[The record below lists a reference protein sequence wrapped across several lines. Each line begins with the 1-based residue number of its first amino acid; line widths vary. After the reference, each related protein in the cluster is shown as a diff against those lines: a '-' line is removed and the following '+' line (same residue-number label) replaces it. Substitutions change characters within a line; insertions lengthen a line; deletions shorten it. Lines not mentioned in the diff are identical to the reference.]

1 MYLGGSPMTLRILS
15 DSETGRI
22 SYPKEVD
29 EFLENGLTAANA
41 PQGTAAP
48 QKVRALAG
56 DHPEPQEPQ

>member
-1 MYLGGSPMTLRILS
+1 MTLRILS